1 MPEFKIHSEFK
12 ITGDQPQA
20 VETLANGIL
29 QGKRAQTLMGGLLD
43 MERTTI
49 ASSANRVSLCVLLT
63 ERGSTLRLQACYSTI
78 LQTHTILYSIISN
91 HSFHSIE
98 LKNIPF
104 STLEYSN
111 SMMKPERRDVEWLS
125 DDW

>member
-1 MPEFKIHSEFK
+1 MSH
-12 ITGDQPQA
+12 
-20 VETLANGIL
+20 LGI
-29 QGKRAQTLMGGLLD
+29 RISTRTTTTLLD
-43 MERTTI
+43 MECTTI

-63 ERGSTLRLQACYSTI
+63 ERGSTLRLQARYSTI

>member
-1 MPEFKIHSEFK
+1 MSH
-12 ITGDQPQA
+12 
-20 VETLANGIL
+20 LGIRISTRTT
-29 QGKRAQTLMGGLLD
+29 KTLLD

>member
-1 MPEFKIHSEFK
+1 MSH
-12 ITGDQPQA
+12 
-20 VETLANGIL
+20 LGI
-29 QGKRAQTLMGGLLD
+29 RISTRTTTTLLD

-49 ASSANRVSLCVLLT
+49 ASSANRGSLCGFLT
-63 ERGSTLRLQACYSTI
+63 EGEITLRLKARYSTL

-125 DDW
+125 DD